1 MSLTLDHTAA
11 SPAPAAA
18 PTQRIDKW
26 LWCARFFKSRTL
38 AARFVA
44 EGRVRLNR
52 ARVSKASQ
60 GLRSGDVLTF
70 ALGDQVCV
78 IRVLALAER
87 RGPAAEARGLYEEL
101 APRAE
106 PRPS

>member
-11 SPAPAAA
+11 SPAPVAT

-44 EGRVRLNR
+44 GGRVRLNR

-60 GLRSGDVLTF
+60 SLRSGDVLTF
-70 ALGDQVCV
+70 ALGERVCV

-87 RGPAAEARGLYEEL
+87 RGPAVEARGLYEDL
-101 APRAE
+101 APRPE
-106 PRPS
+106 SRPS